1 MLEARLAGAA
11 EGKPY
16 DYKADPHG
24 SDNPWTKYLLV
35 KFENF
40 LYSNENIGIKH
51 DLPKLRDRL

>member
-51 DLPKLRDRL
+51 DLPK